1 MLGKGRMAGAVG
13 GDDRNLKAWIISSVM
28 CFIGVHG
35 GQHLEQ
41 SDGVRTRAKWLRTKK
56 KKAAERR
63 NVPVQVRVLL
73 IGYAYYLRARSM
85 HTTLARVLFIATR
98 YELVLYAYYELV
110 LVSSS
115 S

>member
-1 MLGKGRMAGAVG
+1 M
-13 GDDRNLKAWIISSVM
+13 DH
-28 CFIGVHG
+28 FIRHVLHGVHG

-73 IGYAYYLRARSM
+73 IGYAY
-85 HTTLARVLFIATR
+85 
-98 YELVLYAYYELV
+98 
-110 LVSSS
+110 
-115 S
+115 